1 MELGDRYLVVQRASV
16 GANPN
21 RGGPPLSGA
30 NHSGLLPPP
39 GTGANSGPL
48 PSFAPPKSS
57 GPLTTRAVV
66 MLNMVTPE
74 ELANDEDYEDIFE
87 DIKEECAKHGEV
99 TELRIPRPGGRKQKG
114 EEGKWMP
121 GDVKAANA
129 EEQAKK
135 DEAAGV
141 GRVYVLFG
149 TVEAAQK
156 GVEAIAGRVFGGRF
170 VHLSLQLSPTPRSSR
185 SLQAYSILIRLFF
198 ASTQVHHLCRNRRVR
213 VLRQGR
219 R

>member
-1 MELGDRYLVVQRASV
+1 
-16 GANPN
+16 
-21 RGGPPLSGA
+21 
-30 NHSGLLPPP
+30 
-39 GTGANSGPL
+39 
-48 PSFAPPKSS
+48 
-57 GPLTTRAVV
+57 

>member
-21 RGGPPLSGA
+21 KGGPGLGPGGTQ
-30 NHSGLLPPP
+30 NFSGLLPPP
-39 GTGANSGPL
+39 GTGANSAI

-99 TELRIPRPGGRKQKG
+99 AELRIPRPGGRKQKG

-129 EEQAKK
+129 EEQQKK

-149 TVEAAQK
+149 TIEAAQR
-156 GVEAIAGRVFGGRF
+156 GVQAIAGRVFGGRSVTLSSVILF
-170 VHLSLQLSPTPRSSR
+170 LYPPCRSYSLWTTFLSLS
-185 SLQAYSILIRLFF
+185 
-198 ASTQVHHLCRNRRVR
+198 QVYHLCRNR
-213 VLRQGR
+213 
-219 R
+219 